1 MRLKQIERFVIR
13 HANGKG
19 WPPQQST
26 TGEGHMSDV
35 GHCLEPS

>member
-1 MRLKQIERFVIR
+1 MRLQQIERFIVR
-13 HANGKG
+13 HTNGKG
-19 WPPQQST
+19 WPPKKST